1 MNFQRTRGRHRGPD
15 ITPMI
20 DVVFFLLV
28 FFMVFFTVRTA
39 PLGLNVELP
48 RAVTGNPQAAARFE
62 IAVDKSGNM
71 YVSGSRVSNAQ
82 LQQVL
87 AERLRVNPDMF
98 VIVKADKEVRYE
110 YVVNALDEVR
120 AAGGYRLGLAVE
132 QDR

>member
-1 MNFQRTRGRHRGPD
+1 MNFQRVRRGNRGPD

-20 DVVFFLLV
+20 DVIFFLLV

-48 RAVTGNPQAAARFE
+48 RAVTGNPQASARFE
-62 IAVDKSGNM
+62 VAVDKTGSM
-71 YVSGSRVSNAQ
+71 YVSGNKVTSAQ
-82 LQQVL
+82 LRQAL
-87 AERLRVNPDMF
+87 AERLQVNPDMF

-110 YVVNALDEVR
+110 YVVNTLDEIR
-120 AAGGYRLGLAVE
+120 SAGGYRLGLAVE

>member
-1 MNFQRTRGRHRGPD
+1 MNFQRVRRGNRGPD

-20 DVVFFLLV
+20 DVIFFLLV

-48 RAVTGNPQAAARFE
+48 RAVTGNPQASARFE
-62 IAVDKSGNM
+62 VAVDKTGAM
-71 YVSGSRVSNAQ
+71 YVSGNKVTSAQ
-82 LQQVL
+82 LRQAL
-87 AERLRVNPDMF
+87 AERLQVNPDMF

-110 YVVNALDEVR
+110 YVVNTLDEIRSV
-120 AAGGYRLGLAVE
+120 GGYRLGLAVE

>member
-1 MNFQRTRGRHRGPD
+1 MNFQRVRRGNRGPD

-20 DVVFFLLV
+20 DVIFFLLV

-48 RAVTGNPQAAARFE
+48 RAVTGNPQASARFE
-62 IAVDKSGNM
+62 VAVDKTGAM
-71 YVSGSRVSNAQ
+71 YVSGNKVTSAQ
-82 LQQVL
+82 LRQAL
-87 AERLRVNPDMF
+87 AERLQVNPDMF

-110 YVVNALDEVR
+110 YVVNTLDEIR
-120 AAGGYRLGLAVE
+120 SAGGYRLGLAVE

>member
-1 MNFQRTRGRHRGPD
+1 MNFQRMRRSHRGPD

-20 DVVFFLLV
+20 DVIFFLLV

-48 RAVTGNPQAAARFE
+48 RAVTGNPQASARFE
-62 IAVDKSGNM
+62 VAVDKSGAM
-71 YVSGSRVSNAQ
+71 YISGRRVSQAE
-82 LQQVL
+82 LQQAL
-87 AERLRVNPDMF
+87 AERLQVNPDMF

-110 YVVNALDEVR
+110 YVVNALDQVR
-120 AAGGYRLGLAVE
+120 NAGGYRLGLAGE